1 MLVLDTH
8 ALVWLV
14 NGSPRLGVR
23 AKRLIDQAG
32 LQNQIF
38 VSAITPMEIG
48 MLVAK
53 SRLAFS
59 RDVLDWINEAL
70 TRPGV
75 ALVPLLPEI
84 AIASSRLPGGPHGD
98 PADRVIIATARHLGA
113 PVVTA
118 DRKILTYSRQGHLRA
133 ANAEA

>member
-1 MLVLDTH
+1 
-8 ALVWLV
+8 
-14 NGSPRLGVR
+14 
-23 AKRLIDQAG
+23 
-32 LQNQIF
+32 
-38 VSAITPMEIG
+38 

-70 TRPGV
+70 TGPGI
-75 ALVPLLPEI
+75 ALVPLLPKI
-84 AIASSRLPGGPHGD
+84 AVASSRLPGGPHGD
-98 PADRVIIATARHLGA
+98 LADRVIVATARHLGA